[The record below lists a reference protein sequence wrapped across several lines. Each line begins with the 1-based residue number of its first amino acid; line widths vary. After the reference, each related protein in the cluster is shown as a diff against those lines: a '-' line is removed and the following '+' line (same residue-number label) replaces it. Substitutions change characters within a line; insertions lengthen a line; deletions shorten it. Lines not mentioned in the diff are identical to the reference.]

1 MESALNLNQRL
12 QTVKSSFLPDNN
24 IFFILDHSMKSVQGK
39 KDFHLKHQFYSFCF
53 NFPATL
59 STVFA

>member
-39 KDFHLKHQFYSFCF
+39 KRFSSETSILLF
-53 NFPATL
+53 L
-59 STVFA
+59 L